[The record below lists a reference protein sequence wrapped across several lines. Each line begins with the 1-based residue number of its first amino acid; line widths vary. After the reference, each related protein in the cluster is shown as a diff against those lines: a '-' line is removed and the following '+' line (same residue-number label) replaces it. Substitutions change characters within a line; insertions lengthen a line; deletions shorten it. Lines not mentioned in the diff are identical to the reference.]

1 MRFLLFIIFALISV
15 GSGAQENKYGM
26 TGRVVDKEGMAV
38 MRASVTLT
46 MPATVRSDGRLWLT
60 TMECSRSAPL
70 TTAITS

>member
-46 MPATVRSDGRLWLT
+46 MAGGRLWLT